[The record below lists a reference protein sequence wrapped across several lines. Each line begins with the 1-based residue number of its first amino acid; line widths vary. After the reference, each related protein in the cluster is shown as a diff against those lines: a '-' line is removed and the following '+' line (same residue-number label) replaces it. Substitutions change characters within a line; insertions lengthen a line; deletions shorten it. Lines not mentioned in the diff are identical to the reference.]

1 LDLEEVLMPKI
12 EVNKV
17 RCKGCELCIPAC
29 PKDVIGLSKTF
40 APSGYYPATMI
51 KPEACNGCRLCA
63 FVCPDV
69 AITVYK

>member
-1 LDLEEVLMPKI
+1 MPRI
-12 EVNKV
+12 DVNTK

-29 PKDVIGLSKTF
+29 PYKVIGLSKTF
-40 APSGYYPATMI
+40 SATGYYPAMMVN
-51 KPEACNGCRLCA
+51 PEECNGCRLCA

>member
-1 LDLEEVLMPKI
+1 MPRI
-12 EVNKV
+12 EVNTN

-29 PKDVIGLSKTF
+29 PYKVIGLSEKF
-40 APSGYYPATMI
+40 SANGYYPATMVN
-51 KPEACNGCRLCA
+51 PENCNGCRLCA

>member
-1 LDLEEVLMPKI
+1 MPKI
-12 EVNKV
+12 DVDTI

-29 PKDVIGLSKTF
+29 PKKVIGLSKTF
-40 APSGYYPATMI
+40 SSTGYYPAMMVN
-51 KPEACNGCRLCA
+51 PEDCNGCRLCA